1 MKKIIF
7 FLLIAL
13 SLSIT
18 SCSRDED
25 EAISQPTANYTFS
38 FICYEEVIEL
48 LEVEILD
55 NNNNVIVTKQFYNV
69 TKSQAV
75 NYAFNVGNKIRIKV
89 NDEDFF
95 HTFYVIKKNGTTLY
109 DSVLNG
115 YIYNDVT
122 KQL

>member
-7 FLLIAL
+7 LLLITL
-13 SLSIT
+13 SLFTT

-25 EAISQPTANYTFS
+25 ELVSQPNYTFS

-55 NNNNVIVTKQFYNV
+55 SNNNVIVTKQFFNV

-75 NYAFNVGNKIRIKV
+75 SYAFNSGNKIRIKV

-95 HTFYVIKKNGTTLY
+95 HTFYVIKKNGITLY